1 MNEALLD
8 KKRLDGLSL
17 IILLSASIVFR
28 FRVGNIGMGYLLTC
42 FMLYEAMWVF
52 FGENYSEV
60 LGRILR
66 SRYQKSKYKSARII
80 KRYASSMTYFQAAL
94 GGIFI
99 AGLGSYLIRYVFKV
113 NHSFYLIWFFG
124 IIFAV
129 RLISENIG
137 GFLCSKKSSIRL
149 YAAISVV
156 RQILIA
162 VFGNIF
168 ISVLSGYGSKIAAL
182 YKQDDFA
189 ALYSCFGICIAA
201 ILSELVVL
209 ILVLVM
215 KLLSGKKES
224 DFEDDYFQ
232 KKDNTGN
239 VFLMIWQRRIFDV
252 LNTLFMIFPFVFG
265 VFCLYQ
271 KSADKYQAASD
282 IGLFGGTVLFPGV
295 IFCTLG
301 YMFTLPIMGEISLN
315 LRQGKMRYAQNHF
328 QTAIHLCFIYGSFGC
343 IYLISESQIIASM
356 FEESVS
362 SLVSKLMVYG
372 AFLTLTMLA
381 SLFMLRLLVANGLT
395 LLTYFVQIPSDVIF
409 VVVLSIAIKKNPQMA
424 TAFALALLISFIC
437 KFIGY
442 LIVSIVKLEMNLDP
456 IGNLFVPMAVSA
468 VVCVLNVFLAKV
480 ISPHLG
486 NIFTLF
492 VSFIEEAFVYL
503 VILLLSRNIKENEIE
518 YLPGKR
524 LITIIAQTLHVL

>member
-17 IILLSASIVFR
+17 IILLSAAIVFR

-42 FMLYEAMWVF
+42 FMLYEALWVF

-80 KRYASSMTYFQAAL
+80 KRYASSMTYFEAVLGGIVIAAL
-94 GGIFI
+94 GSYFI
-99 AGLGSYLIRYVFKV
+99 KSVFKI

-137 GFLCSKKSSIRL
+137 GYLCSKKSSIRL

-189 ALYSCFGICIAA
+189 ALYSCIGICASA
-201 ILSELVVL
+201 ILAELIVL

-215 KLLSGKKES
+215 KLLSGKGDS
-224 DFEDDYFQ
+224 DYDDDYFQ

-265 VFCLYQ
+265 VFLLYQ
-271 KSADKYQAASD
+271 KSADKYLAAEN
-282 IGLFGGTVLFPGV
+282 IGLFGGSVLFPGI
-295 IFCTLG
+295 IFCILG
-301 YMFTLPIMGEISLN
+301 YMFTLPIMGEITLN
-315 LRQGKMRYAQNHF
+315 LRQSKMRYAQNHF
-328 QTAIHLCFIYGSFGC
+328 QTAIHLCFIFGSFGC
-343 IYLISESQIIASM
+343 AYLIAESGIIASM
-356 FEESVS
+356 YDESIRAV
-362 SLVSKLMVYG
+362 VSKLIVYG

-409 VVVLSIAIKKNPQMA
+409 VIVLSIALKKNPEMSI
-424 TAFALALLISFIC
+424 AFALALLISFIC
-437 KFIGY
+437 KFVGY

-456 IGNLFVPMAVSA
+456 IGNMFVPMVVSA
-468 VVCVLNVFLAKV
+468 VVCVINVFLAKV
-480 ISPHLG
+480 IAPHLG
-486 NIFTLF
+486 SLFTLLI
-492 VSFIEEAFVYL
+492 SFIEMALIYL

-518 YLPGKR
+518 YLPGKK
-524 LITIIAQTLHVL
+524 LITILAQTLHVL